1 LSPASTAII
10 GAGPAGAHLAA
21 RLAGAGRNVWL
32 FDEKQEWEKPCGG
45 GVTDKA
51 LREFP
56 FLSDAVYVRNQ
67 VRECDLTSPQGRTVR
82 LPLDR
87 AVAIFSRTELN
98 RLLLDRARAAGAQ
111 FVQQRVTGL
120 VARDN
125 EWHLTLKDGGVHRAK
140 ALVLASGA
148 RNPFRN
154 QFAHGLGRGDWM
166 ATAGYYIDLAK
177 LPWPRQRMVIR
188 FLPALDGYIWSFP
201 RHDHASIGICGKI
214 GQLPST
220 ALRQQ
225 LETFLNQQGIAW
237 QGSAFYSHLLPAP
250 SVAALRD
257 LQLAGHQPA
266 PWAMVGDAAGLV
278 DPITGEGL
286 YYALYSAELLARGA
300 TFEQY
305 AADARR
311 HIVAELS
318 AAAGIADRFYRGRF
332 LGAAVLERMVQFSA
346 RSPTFRALMCDLFSG
361 SQSYGGLR
369 RRLYRNL
376 VPTLVQLSYGNR
388 SI

>member
-1 LSPASTAII
+1 MAII

-21 RLAGAGRNVWL
+21 RLAAAGRKVWL
-32 FDEKQEWEKPCGG
+32 FDEKREWEKPCGG

-51 LREFP
+51 LRAFP
-56 FLSDAVYVRNQ
+56 FLNDAVYARNP
-67 VRECDLTSPQGRTVR
+67 VRECDLTSPEGRTVR
-82 LPLDR
+82 LALDR

-98 RLLLDRARAAGAQ
+98 RLLLDRARAAGVE
-111 FVQQRVTGL
+111 FVQQRVVGL
-120 VARDN
+120 AASAGEWQVA
-125 EWHLTLKDGGVHRAK
+125 LKDGKVHTAPE
-140 ALVLASGA
+140 LVLATGA
-148 RNPFRN
+148 RNPFRH
-154 QFAHGLGRGDWM
+154 QLAPGLGRGDWM
-166 ATAGYYIDLAK
+166 ATAGYYIDSAK

-188 FLPALDGYIWSFP
+188 FLPALEGYIWSFP
-201 RHDHASIGICGKI
+201 RHDHASVGICGKI
-214 GQLPST
+214 GQAPSA
-220 ALRQQ
+220 ALRRR
-225 LETFLNQQGIAW
+225 LEDFLDQHGIEW

-250 SVAALRD
+250 SVPALRG
-257 LQLAGHQPA
+257 LQFAGHDPA

-278 DPITGEGL
+278 DPITGEGIF
-286 YYALYSAELLARGA
+286 YALYSAELLARSV
-300 TFEQY
+300 TLDQY
-305 AADARR
+305 AAAARR
-311 HIVAELS
+311 EIVAELS

-346 RSPTFRALMCDLFSG
+346 RSATFRGLMCDLFSG